1 MEIDNMTNLVN
12 QIKADSVQAMKSK
25 ETEKLSTL
33 RLLVAELEKEKVQ
46 HKLTEVTGLSNEQTQ
61 SVISRQ
67 IKKLDKE
74 IESYVAVG
82 RSVEKQEAEKEIL
95 QSYLP
100 QQLTEK
106 EIRVE
111 VEFAL
116 KLVAN
121 GEIKNPM
128 QHLGKVLKGKADMK
142 VVQAIV
148 KELQ

>member
-1 MEIDNMTNLVN
+1 MTNLVN
-12 QIKADSVQAMKSK
+12 QIKTDAVQAMRDKA
-25 ETEKLSTL
+25 TEKLSTL
-33 RLLVAELEKEKVQ
+33 RLLVAELEKEKVA
-46 HKLTEVTGLSNEQTQ
+46 HKLTEVTGLSDEQTQ

-82 RSVEKQEAEKEIL
+82 RTVEKQEAEKEIL

-100 QQLTEK
+100 KQLTEK
-106 EIRVE
+106 EIRIE
-111 VEFAL
+111 VQFAL
-116 KLVAN
+116 NLTKQ

-142 VVQAIV
+142 LVQAIV